1 MAAAGDD
8 DDVAA
13 TLPERLTGVAL
24 RLAVGVDERL
34 VVVVAIPKRAM
45 AAAVES
51 AAAEEALTVLLAD
64 AEGLGAGGRVVA
76 IVLLPVAIMPLML
89 VLTILGG
96 PIAADAD
103 APPPPEKL
111 FERPTFDDMKLP
123 PVALEPKLATECDDV
138 VGTDA
143 LRPAKGSS
151 GS

>member
-8 DDVAA
+8 DDVAV

-103 APPPPEKL
+103 APPPEKL

>member
-1 MAAAGDD
+1 MAAAGED

-13 TLPERLTGVAL
+13 TLTERLTGVAL

-51 AAAEEALTVLLAD
+51 AAAEEALTVLLAET
-64 AEGLGAGGRVVA
+64 EGLGAGGRVVA

-103 APPPPEKL
+103 APPPEKL

>member
-1 MAAAGDD
+1 MAAAGGDD
-8 DDVAA
+8 DAAA

-51 AAAEEALTVLLAD
+51 AAAEEALTVLLAEAD
-64 AEGLGAGGRVVA
+64 GLGAGGRVVA

-103 APPPPEKL
+103 APPPEKL

>member
-1 MAAAGDD
+1 MAAAGGDD
-8 DDVAA
+8 DAAA

-24 RLAVGVDERL
+24 RLAVGVEERL

-45 AAAVES
+45 AAAVGS

-103 APPPPEKL
+103 APPPEKL
-111 FERPTFDDMKLP
+111 FESPTFDDMKLP

>member
-8 DDVAA
+8 DDVAV

-103 APPPPEKL
+103 APPPEKL
-111 FERPTFDDMKLP
+111 FERPTFDDI
-123 PVALEPKLATECDDV
+123 